1 MPVAKVSNP
10 TTPKKATLGAGKA
23 EEVVVRPKVESILKP
38 IEPLAPV
45 APVVTTTTTTTPV
58 APVAPAV
65 PATPAPF
72 VLPPT
77 QQPSNAPRQQ
87 YGQRPPMNNYSQ
99 RPSFS
104 SQPLNT
110 ADVEPIAGY
119 LDDSNDGHAVIRPQ
133 FHPTER
139 DAYMSSM
146 VVRRLGLRPGD
157 YVEGTARKP
166 KDNERYWALVTV
178 TKVNGKAPS
187 ETHKRI
193 KFHNLT
199 PIYPI
204 QKIVLEMGALPM
216 SNRVIDLVAP
226 IGRGQRGMIVAPPK
240 AGKTTIMKDMVTGIA
255 KNYPEIHLMTVLIGE
270 RPEEVTDIRRHLEKV
285 TENSVMKG
293 ECAASNFDEP
303 AEDQTRVAEIA
314 LERAKRLVEEGMDV
328 VILLDSVTRLARAY
342 NLAIPTSGRT
352 LSGGFDPAALYPPKR
367 FFGAARKMEDGGSLT
382 IIGTALVDTGSR
394 MDELIYEE
402 FKGTGNMELVLDR
415 RLSERRIFPAI
426 DVYKSGTRREDL
438 LFSSSEYQNIVMMRR
453 MLDMLN
459 DDERTSVLVERLNK
473 SKSNKEFLAMLK
485 EG

>member
-1 MPVAKVSNP
+1 MPVAKTSKKSEEKVGSKEMEVP
-10 TTPKKATLGAGKA
+10 KAAEVKTEPTVKPIDQKETTPKTEAAAEAKPKA
-23 EEVVVRPKVESILKP
+23 
-38 IEPLAPV
+38 
-45 APVVTTTTTTTPV
+45 
-58 APVAPAV
+58 AV
-65 PATPAPF
+65 ATPAPANSA
-72 VLPPT
+72 VNIPPVS
-77 QQPSNAPRQQ
+77 QMAPRQQ
-87 YGQRPPMNNYSQ
+87 FNRPVSNYNQRPNYGGQAYNPQSANN
-99 RPSFS
+99 
-104 SQPLNT
+104 
-110 ADVEPIAGY
+110 AEVEAIAGY
-119 LDDSNDGHAVIRPQ
+119 LDDSTDGHAVIRPH
-133 FHPTER
+133 FHPSER

-204 QKIVLEMGALPM
+204 QKIVLEMGVQPL

-459 DDERTSVLVERLNK
+459 DDERTAVLVERLNK

>member
-1 MPVAKVSNP
+1 MPVKTVKKIEDEPVSEI
-10 TTPKKATLGAGKA
+10 K
-23 EEVVVRPKVESILKP
+23 EVS
-38 IEPLAPV
+38 APV
-45 APVVTTTTTTTPV
+45 APPM
-58 APVAPAV
+58 APPK
-65 PATPAPF
+65 PF
-72 VLPPT
+72 LPP
-77 QQPSNAPRQQ
+77 
-87 YGQRPPMNNYSQ
+87 RPPM
-99 RPSFS
+99 PVF
-104 SQPLNT
+104 QPQQQP
-110 ADVEPIAGY
+110 AGVVEPISGY
-119 LDDSNDGHAVIRPQ
+119 LDDTPDGHGLLRAHFSPS
-133 FHPTER
+133 ER
-139 DAYMSSM
+139 DTYISSM

-166 KDNERYWALVTV
+166 KDNERYWGLMTV
-178 TKVNGKAPS
+178 TKVNGKSPNDLFRR
-187 ETHKRI
+187 T

-199 PIYPI
+199 PIYPNQRI
-204 QKIVLEMGALPM
+204 SLEMGNQPL

-240 AGKTTIMKDMVTGIA
+240 AGKTTIMKDMMTGIA
-255 KNYPEIHLMTVLIGE
+255 KNYPEIHLMAVLIGE
-270 RPEEVTDIRRHLEKV
+270 RPEEVTDIRRHLEAV
-285 TENSVMKG
+285 TKESSSLG
-293 ECAASNFDEP
+293 ECASSNFDEP

-314 LERAKRLVEEGMDV
+314 LERAKRLVEEGKDV
-328 VILLDSVTRLARAY
+328 VILLDSITRLARAY

-415 RLSERRIFPAI
+415 RLAERRIFPAI

-438 LFSSSEYQNIVMMRR
+438 LFSGSEYQNIVVMRR

-459 DDERTSVLVERLNK
+459 DDERTSVLVERLARA
-473 SKSNKEFLAMLK
+473 KSNKEFLATLK

>member
-1 MPVAKVSNP
+1 MPVKKVVTPQVPEEKPVEIPP
-10 TTPKKATLGAGKA
+10 TPQMMP
-23 EEVVVRPKVESILKP
+23 RPQGRAQFNNQRNGMNYGGGHGYSQAPNTQPIESI
-38 IEPLAPV
+38 V
-45 APVVTTTTTTTPV
+45 
-58 APVAPAV
+58 
-65 PATPAPF
+65 
-72 VLPPT
+72 
-77 QQPSNAPRQQ
+77 
-87 YGQRPPMNNYSQ
+87 
-99 RPSFS
+99 
-104 SQPLNT
+104 
-110 ADVEPIAGY
+110 GY
-119 LDDSNDGHAVIRPQ
+119 LDDSTDGHAVLRPK
-133 FHPTER
+133 FSPSER
-139 DAYMSSM
+139 DAYISSM

-178 TKVNGKAPS
+178 NKVNGKAPS

-204 QKIVLEMGALPM
+204 QKIQLEMGAQPL

-240 AGKTTIMKDMVTGIA
+240 AGKTTIMKDIVTGIA

-285 TENSVMKG
+285 TEGSVMKG

-367 FFGAARKMEDGGSLT
+367 FFGAARKMEGGGSLT

-438 LFSSSEYQNIVMMRR
+438 LFSGAEYQNIVVMRR

>member
-1 MPVAKVSNP
+1 MIAK
-10 TTPKKATLGAGKA
+10 KKI
-23 EEVVVRPKVESILKP
+23 EEKV
-38 IEPLAPV
+38 
-45 APVVTTTTTTTPV
+45 V
-58 APVAPAV
+58 APVATAPEATV
-65 PATPAPF
+65 APVITPQVTPAP
-72 VLPPT
+72 VV
-77 QQPSNAPRQQ
+77 APRPQFS
-87 YGQRPPMNNYSQ
+87 RPAFVP
-99 RPSFS
+99 RPNSFNAT
-104 SQPLNT
+104 PNPAEIET
-110 ADVEPIAGY
+110 VGGY
-119 LDDSNDGHAVIRPQ
+119 LDDSNDGHGVLRPH
-133 FHPTER
+133 FSPSEKDT
-139 DAYMSSM
+139 YVPSM

-157 YVEGTARKP
+157 HVEGTARKP
-166 KDNERYWALVTV
+166 KENERYYALVTV
-178 TKVNGKAPS
+178 TKINGKSPADA
-187 ETHKRI
+187 HKRV

-199 PIYPI
+199 PIYPN
-204 QKIVLEMGALPM
+204 QKITLEMGKDPL

-226 IGRGQRGMIVAPPK
+226 IGRGQRGMIVAQQK
-240 AGKTTIMKDMVTGIA
+240 AGKTTIMKDMMTGIA
-255 KNYPEIHLMTVLIGE
+255 KNYPDIHLIAVLIGE
-270 RPEEVTDIRRHLEKV
+270 RPEEVTDIRRHLEAV
-285 TENSVMKG
+285 TKGSARLG

-303 AEDQTRVAEIA
+303 AEDQTRVAEVA
-314 LERAKRLVEEGMDV
+314 LERAKRLVESGEDV
-328 VILLDSVTRLARAY
+328 VILLDSITRLARAY

-438 LFSSSEYQNIVMMRR
+438 LFSGADYQNIVVLRR

-459 DDERTSVLVERLNK
+459 DDERTGVLVEKLNK

>member
-1 MPVAKVSNP
+1 MPVKKVV
-10 TTPKKATLGAGKA
+10 KKENSEAVVDKS
-23 EEVVVRPKVESILKP
+23 EVTEKVVTEPKVTTVTT
-38 IEPLAPV
+38 APV
-45 APVVTTTTTTTPV
+45 
-58 APVAPAV
+58 
-65 PATPAPF
+65 ATPAP
-72 VLPPT
+72 VVAASEPVVATPVT
-77 QQPSNAPRQQ
+77 PRT
-87 YGQRPPMNNYSQ
+87 YVRPVQNRPMMNNRGAGNTYASNNHNMTTANT
-99 RPSFS
+99 
-104 SQPLNT
+104 QPIEN
-110 ADVEPIAGY
+110 VAGF
-119 LDDSNDGHAVIRPQ
+119 LDDSADGHGVLRPH
-133 FHPTER
+133 FSPSER
-139 DAYMSSM
+139 DVYISSM
-146 VVRRLGLRPGD
+146 VVRRIGLRPGD

-166 KDNERYWALVTV
+166 KDNEKYWGLVTV
-178 TKVNGKAPS
+178 TKVNGKSPA
-187 ETHKRI
+187 EFNKRV
-193 KFHNLT
+193 KFHNMT
-199 PIYPI
+199 PIYPN
-204 QKIVLEMGALPM
+204 QKITLEMGAAPL

-226 IGRGQRGMIVAPPK
+226 IGRGQRGMVVAPPK
-240 AGKTTIMKDMVTGIA
+240 AGKTTIMKDMMTGIA
-255 KNYPEIHLMTVLIGE
+255 KNYPEIHLMAVLIGE

-285 TENSVMKG
+285 TEKSVMIG

-314 LERAKRLVEEGMDV
+314 LERAKRLVEEGKDV
-328 VILLDSVTRLARAY
+328 VILLDSITRLARAY

-438 LFSSSEYQNIVMMRR
+438 LFSGADYQNIVVMRR

-459 DDERTSVLVERLNK
+459 DDERTSVMVDRMAR

>member
-1 MPVAKVSNP
+1 MPSAKV
-10 TTPKKATLGAGKA
+10 TKKDEVSKV
-23 EEVVVRPKVESILKP
+23 EVVKELKTESIVKS
-38 IEPLAPV
+38 IEPLEKTEIKPAEPIIAPTVSPVVPPV
-45 APVVTTTTTTTPV
+45 APT
-58 APVAPAV
+58 AV
-65 PATPAPF
+65 
-72 VLPPT
+72 VLPQSP
-77 QQPSNAPRQQ
+77 QPRTNYVAR
-87 YGQRPPMNNYSQ
+87 PMNNYNNS
-99 RPSFS
+99 RPSYS
-104 SQPLNT
+104 PQQPVNN
-110 ADVEPIAGY
+110 ADLEAISGY
-119 LDDSNDGHAVIRPQ
+119 LDDSTDGHAVIRPH
-133 FHPTER
+133 FSPSER

-157 YVEGTARKP
+157 YVEGMARKP

-187 ETHKRI
+187 ETHKRV

-204 QKIVLEMGALPM
+204 QKIVLEMGAQPL

-285 TENSVMKG
+285 TENSAMRG

-438 LFSSSEYQNIVMMRR
+438 LFSGADYQNIVMMRR

>member
-1 MPVAKVSNP
+1 MPVKKVAKVEP
-10 TTPKKATLGAGKA
+10 IV
-23 EEVVVRPKVESILKP
+23 EPKVEEKILKP
-38 IEPLAPV
+38 IEEKTVEPQEVITPAP
-45 APVVTTTTTTTPV
+45 TTTPV
-58 APVAPAV
+58 VQSPTPVVQVTQDVTASVAPKTYV
-65 PATPAPF
+65 R
-72 VLPPT
+72 PPMM
-77 QQPSNAPRQQ
+77 N
-87 YGQRPPMNNYSQ
+87 RPPMNN
-99 RPSFS
+99 RPNGNTYVSNTHS
-104 SQPLNT
+104 MSTPVNTQPIEN
-110 ADVEPIAGY
+110 VAGF
-119 LDDSNDGHAVIRPQ
+119 LDDSADGHGVLRPH
-133 FHPTER
+133 FSPSER
-139 DAYMSSM
+139 DVYISSM
-146 VVRRLGLRPGD
+146 VVRRIGLRPGD

-166 KDNERYWALVTV
+166 KENEKYWGLVTV
-178 TKVNGKAPS
+178 TKVNGKSPA
-187 ETHKRI
+187 EFNKRV
-193 KFHNLT
+193 KFHNMT
-199 PIYPI
+199 PIYPN
-204 QKIVLEMGALPM
+204 QKITLEMGAAPL

-226 IGRGQRGMIVAPPK
+226 IGRGQRGMVVAPPK
-240 AGKTTIMKDMVTGIA
+240 AGKTTIMKDMMTGIA
-255 KNYPEIHLMTVLIGE
+255 KNYPEIHLMAVLIGE

-285 TENSVMKG
+285 TEKSAMVG

-314 LERAKRLVEEGMDV
+314 LERAKRLVEEGKDV
-328 VILLDSVTRLARAY
+328 VILLDSITRLARAY

-438 LFSSSEYQNIVMMRR
+438 LFSGADYQNIVVMRR

-459 DDERTSVLVERLNK
+459 DDERTSVMVDRMAR

>member
-1 MPVAKVSNP
+1 MAVAKTPLRSVNSVGGTKVEKKVEEKPVAAVVPAP
-10 TTPKKATLGAGKA
+10 TAP
-23 EEVVVRPKVESILKP
+23 
-38 IEPLAPV
+38 APV
-45 APVVTTTTTTTPV
+45 PTPPV
-58 APVAPAV
+58 AVAPMAQPRPQFTPRPMNTYQRPGYT
-65 PATPAPF
+65 PATAN
-72 VLPPT
+72 
-77 QQPSNAPRQQ
+77 NAE
-87 YGQRPPMNNYSQ
+87 
-99 RPSFS
+99 
-104 SQPLNT
+104 
-110 ADVEPIAGY
+110 VENISGY
-119 LDDSNDGHAVIRPQ
+119 LDDSTDGHGVLRPH
-133 FHPTER
+133 FSPSER
-139 DAYMSSM
+139 DTYISSM

-166 KDNERYWALVTV
+166 KENERYYGLVSV
-178 TKVNGKAPS
+178 TKINGKAPA
-187 ETHKRI
+187 EAHKRI

-204 QKIVLEMGALPM
+204 QRISLEMGAQPL

-255 KNYPEIHLMTVLIGE
+255 KNYPEIHLMAVLIGE
-270 RPEEVTDIRRHLEKV
+270 RPEEVTDIRRHLESV
-285 TENSVMKG
+285 TKDSAMKG
-293 ECAASNFDEP
+293 ECASSNFDEP

-314 LERAKRLVEEGMDV
+314 LERAKRLVEEGKDV
-328 VILLDSVTRLARAY
+328 VILLDSITRLARAY

-415 RLSERRIFPAI
+415 RLAERRIFPAI
-426 DVYKSGTRREDL
+426 DVYKSGTRKEDL
-438 LFSSSEYQNIVMMRR
+438 LFTGAEYQNIVVMRR

-459 DDERTSVLVERLNK
+459 DDERTAVLTERLNK

>member
-1 MPVAKVSNP
+1 MIAKAKV
-10 TTPKKATLGAGKA
+10 
-23 EEVVVRPKVESILKP
+23 EEKVVASEVKTKP
-38 IEPLAPV
+38 AVTKPEAPV
-45 APVVTTTTTTTPV
+45 APVV
-58 APVAPAV
+58 APTV
-65 PATPAPF
+65 PAPTVPTPAPRPTFNRPQF
-72 VLPPT
+72 VSR
-77 QQPSNAPRQQ
+77 SNGYNATPN
-87 YGQRPPMNNYSQ
+87 PAEIEN
-99 RPSFS
+99 
-104 SQPLNT
+104 
-110 ADVEPIAGY
+110 VAGY
-119 LDDSNDGHAVIRPQ
+119 LDDSNDGHGVLRPH
-133 FHPTER
+133 FSPSEKDT
-139 DAYMSSM
+139 YVPSM

-157 YVEGTARKP
+157 WVEGTARKP
-166 KDNERYWALVTV
+166 RENEKYYALVTV
-178 TKVNGKAPS
+178 AKVNGKPAVDL
-187 ETHKRI
+187 HKRT

-199 PIYPI
+199 PIYPN
-204 QKIVLEMGALPM
+204 QKITLEMGKDPL

-255 KNYPEIHLMTVLIGE
+255 KNYPEIHLMAVLIGE
-270 RPEEVTDIRRHLEKV
+270 RPEEVTDIRRHLEAV
-285 TENSVMKG
+285 TKSSQIQG

-303 AEDQTRVAEIA
+303 AEDQTRVAEVA
-314 LERAKRLVEEGMDV
+314 LERAKRLVEEGKDV
-328 VILLDSVTRLARAY
+328 VILLDSITRLARAY

-438 LFSSSEYQNIVMMRR
+438 LFSGVDYQNIVVLRR

-459 DDERTSVLVERLNK
+459 DDERTGVLVERLNK
-473 SKSNKEFLAMLK
+473 TKSNKEFLATLK

>member
-1 MPVAKVSNP
+1 MPVKKVAKVVNNDQETVVSEQ
-10 TTPKKATLGAGKA
+10 A
-23 EEVVVRPKVESILKP
+23 EKVVKPVVEEKILKP
-38 IEPLAPV
+38 IEEKPEEKKVEPVVPPATTVIEVAKREMAPPVPNTYVMRPPMMPRPAVNNQFAGRSNPGTYV
-45 APVVTTTTTTTPV
+45 APVNTQPIENV
-58 APVAPAV
+58 AG
-65 PATPAPF
+65 F
-72 VLPPT
+72 
-77 QQPSNAPRQQ
+77 
-87 YGQRPPMNNYSQ
+87 
-99 RPSFS
+99 
-104 SQPLNT
+104 
-110 ADVEPIAGY
+110 
-119 LDDSNDGHAVIRPQ
+119 LDDSADGHGVLRPH
-133 FHPTER
+133 FSPSER
-139 DAYMSSM
+139 DVYISSM
-146 VVRRLGLRPGD
+146 VVRRIGLRPGD

-166 KDNERYWALVTV
+166 KENEKYWGLVTV
-178 TKVNGKAPS
+178 TRVNGKSPA
-187 ETHKRI
+187 EFNKRV
-193 KFHNLT
+193 KFHNMT
-199 PIYPI
+199 PIYPN
-204 QKIVLEMGALPM
+204 QKITLEMGAAPL

-226 IGRGQRGMIVAPPK
+226 IGRGQRGMVVAPPK
-240 AGKTTIMKDMVTGIA
+240 AGKTTIMKDMMTGVA
-255 KNYPEIHLMTVLIGE
+255 KNYPEIHLMAVLIGE

-285 TENSVMKG
+285 TENSAMVG

-314 LERAKRLVEEGMDV
+314 LERAKRLVEEGKDV
-328 VILLDSVTRLARAY
+328 VILLDSITRLARAY

-438 LFSSSEYQNIVMMRR
+438 LFSGTDYQNIVVMRR

-459 DDERTSVLVERLNK
+459 DDERTSVMVDRMARA
-473 SKSNKEFLAMLK
+473 KSNKEFLAMLK

>member
-1 MPVAKVSNP
+1 MPSAKVAKSTIKDV
-10 TTPKKATLGAGKA
+10 PKIELNSKPDVQPESQPELKA
-23 EEVVVRPKVESILKP
+23 EVKTELKVEAKP
-38 IEPLAPV
+38 IESPSES
-45 APVVTTTTTTTPV
+45 TTTTPSTSV
-58 APVAPAV
+58 AIPPVA
-65 PATPAPF
+65 
-72 VLPPT
+72 
-77 QQPSNAPRQQ
+77 QMAPRQQ
-87 YGQRPPMNNYSQ
+87 GQQYGRGGNYNNHRKPYNNSPQ
-99 RPSFS
+99 FNSAPVNNSGE
-104 SQPLNT
+104 
-110 ADVEPIAGY
+110 VEPIAGY
-119 LDDSNDGHAVIRPQ
+119 LDDSTDGHAVIRPQ
-133 FHPTER
+133 FSPSER

-178 TKVNGKAPS
+178 TKVNGKAPA

-204 QKIVLEMGALPM
+204 QKIVLEMGAQPL

-285 TENSVMKG
+285 TENSVMRG

-314 LERAKRLVEEGMDV
+314 LERAKRLVELGMDV

-438 LFSSSEYQNIVMMRR
+438 LFPGSEYQNIVMMRR

-459 DDERTSVLVERLNK
+459 DDERTSVLVERLGK
-473 SKSNKEFLAMLK
+473 SKSNKEFLAMLN

>member
-1 MPVAKVSNP
+1 MPAAKV
-10 TTPKKATLGAGKA
+10 TKKIVDKV
-23 EEVVVRPKVESILKP
+23 EEVKPEVMPEIKPESIVKQLEEKPEAKVEPKVE
-38 IEPLAPV
+38 
-45 APVVTTTTTTTPV
+45 PVVEAKVEPKV
-58 APVAPAV
+58 EPAPAIAV
-65 PATPAPF
+65 PQ
-72 VLPPT
+72 T
-77 QQPSNAPRQQ
+77 QQPTPRPYNNPRPQQ
-87 YGQRPPMNNYSQ
+87 YGRPYNPAPN
-99 RPSFS
+99 RPAY
-104 SQPLNT
+104 T
-110 ADVEPIAGY
+110 APVSNGADIEPISGY
-119 LDDSNDGHAVIRPQ
+119 LDDSSDGHAVIRPQ

-139 DAYMSSM
+139 DAYMASM
-146 VVRRLGLRPGD
+146 VMRRLGLRPGD
-157 YVEGTARKP
+157 YIEGTARRP

-178 TKVNGKAPS
+178 NKVNGKAP
-187 ETHKRI
+187 TDMHKRV

-204 QKIVLEMGALPM
+204 QKITLEMGAQPL

-285 TENSVMKG
+285 TENSAMKG

-367 FFGAARKMEDGGSLT
+367 FFGAARKMEGGGSLT

-438 LFSSSEYQNIVMMRR
+438 LFSGADYQNIVVMRR

-459 DDERTSVLVERLNK
+459 DDERTAVLVERLNK

>member
-1 MPVAKVSNP
+1 MPVTKV
-10 TTPKKATLGAGKA
+10 TKKT
-23 EEVVVRPKVESILKP
+23 EEVVKPKVEEKVEKVTPKTEVKTESIVKP
-38 IEPLAPV
+38 LDTPVSPAPE
-45 APVVTTTTTTTPV
+45 AKVVTTTTTTATPV
-58 APVAPAV
+58 V
-65 PATPAPF
+65 PATPAPI
-72 VLPPT
+72 VLPPSS
-77 QQPSNAPRQQ
+77 QPSNAPRQQ
-87 YGQRPPMNNYSQ
+87 YGQRPPMNNYP
-99 RPSFS
+99 RPSY
-104 SQPLNT
+104 SQPVNNAEL
-110 ADVEPIAGY
+110 EPISGY
-119 LDDSNDGHAVIRPQ
+119 LDDSTDGHAVIRPH
-133 FHPTER
+133 FSPSER

-204 QKIVLEMGALPM
+204 QKIVLEMGAQPL

-285 TENSVMKG
+285 TENSIMKG

-438 LFSSSEYQNIVMMRR
+438 LFSSSDYQNIVMMRR

-473 SKSNKEFLAMLK
+473 TKSNKEFLAMLK

>member
-1 MPVAKVSNP
+1 MPGAKV
-10 TTPKKATLGAGKA
+10 TKKA
-23 EEVVVRPKVESILKP
+23 EEVVEEVKTQPVIEPRVGPKVEP
-38 IEPLAPV
+38 
-45 APVVTTTTTTTPV
+45 APVVI
-58 APVAPAV
+58 
-65 PATPAPF
+65 
-72 VLPPT
+72 PPSP
-77 QQPSNAPRQQ
+77 QMQPRSNYQNVRPLQNRLMNNNYNQRQAFNPQPSN
-87 YGQRPPMNNYSQ
+87 G
-99 RPSFS
+99 
-104 SQPLNT
+104 
-110 ADVEPIAGY
+110 ADIEPISGY
-119 LDDSNDGHAVIRPQ
+119 LDDSNDGHAVVRPQ

-146 VVRRLGLRPGD
+146 VVRRLGLRSGD
-157 YVEGTARKP
+157 YIEGTARKP

-178 TKVNGKAPS
+178 NKVNGKSPT
-187 ETHKRI
+187 ELHKRI
-193 KFHNLT
+193 RFHNLT

-204 QKIVLEMGALPM
+204 QKIVLEMGKDPL

-314 LERAKRLVEEGMDV
+314 LERAKRLVELGMDV

-367 FFGAARKMEDGGSLT
+367 FFGAARKMEGGGSLT

-438 LFSSSEYQNIVMMRR
+438 LFSGVEYQNIVVMRR

>member
-1 MPVAKVSNP
+1 MPGTKVVKS
-10 TTPKKATLGAGKA
+10 A
-23 EEVVVRPKVESILKP
+23 EEKLETKVAPQVEPKTEPVVESKP
-38 IEPLAPV
+38 ES
-45 APVVTTTTTTTPV
+45 APVVIP
-58 APVAPAV
+58 
-65 PATPAPF
+65 
-72 VLPPT
+72 
-77 QQPSNAPRQQ
+77 PSNQMQSSPRSG
-87 YGQRPPMNNYSQ
+87 YGNRGMNRSGSNYHN
-99 RPSFS
+99 RPSFTPS
-104 SQPLNT
+104 VANGSGE
-110 ADVEPIAGY
+110 VESIAGY
-119 LDDSNDGHAVIRPQ
+119 LDDSTDGHAVIRPF
-133 FHPTER
+133 FHPSER

-146 VVRRLGLRPGD
+146 VVRRLGMRPGD

-178 TKVNGKAPS
+178 NKVNGKAPS
-187 ETHKRI
+187 ETHKRV

-204 QKIVLEMGALPM
+204 QKITLEMGAQPL

-285 TENSVMKG
+285 TEKSLMRG

-314 LERAKRLVEEGMDV
+314 LERAKRLVELGMDV

-415 RLSERRIFPAI
+415 RLSERRIYPAI

-438 LFSSSEYQNIVMMRR
+438 LFSGADYQNIVVMRR

>member
-1 MPVAKVSNP
+1 
-10 TTPKKATLGAGKA
+10 
-23 EEVVVRPKVESILKP
+23 
-38 IEPLAPV
+38 
-45 APVVTTTTTTTPV
+45 
-58 APVAPAV
+58 
-65 PATPAPF
+65 
-72 VLPPT
+72 
-77 QQPSNAPRQQ
+77 
-87 YGQRPPMNNYSQ
+87 
-99 RPSFS
+99 
-104 SQPLNT
+104 
-110 ADVEPIAGY
+110 
-119 LDDSNDGHAVIRPQ
+119 
-133 FHPTER
+133 
-139 DAYMSSM
+139 
-146 VVRRLGLRPGD
+146 
-157 YVEGTARKP
+157 
-166 KDNERYWALVTV
+166 
-178 TKVNGKAPS
+178 
-187 ETHKRI
+187 
-193 KFHNLT
+193 
-199 PIYPI
+199 
-204 QKIVLEMGALPM
+204 
-216 SNRVIDLVAP
+216 
-226 IGRGQRGMIVAPPK
+226 MIVAPPK

-367 FFGAARKMEDGGSLT
+367 FFGAARKMEGGGSLT

-438 LFSSSEYQNIVMMRR
+438 LFSSSDYQNIVMMRR

>member
-1 MPVAKVSNP
+1 MPV
-10 TTPKKATLGAGKA
+10 KKAVKTEVKIEQKVDEKILKPVEETVVEKK
-23 EEVVVRPKVESILKP
+23 EEVVEAPTVVAP
-38 IEPLAPV
+38 APV
-45 APVVTTTTTTTPV
+45 AEPVKAEPI
-58 APVAPAV
+58 APK
-65 PATPAPF
+65 PF
-72 VLPPT
+72 VRPPMM
-77 QQPSNAPRQQ
+77 S
-87 YGQRPPMNNYSQ
+87 RPPMNS
-99 RPSFS
+99 RPVGNTYVSNS
-104 SQPLNT
+104 HNMNAAVNTQPIEN
-110 ADVEPIAGY
+110 VAGF
-119 LDDSNDGHAVIRPQ
+119 LDDSADGHGVLRPH
-133 FHPTER
+133 FSPSER
-139 DAYMSSM
+139 DVYISPM
-146 VVRRLGLRPGD
+146 VVRRIGLRPGD

-166 KDNERYWALVTV
+166 KDNEKYWGLVTV
-178 TKVNGKAPS
+178 TKVNGKSPA
-187 ETHKRI
+187 EFNKRV
-193 KFHNLT
+193 KFHNMT
-199 PIYPI
+199 PIYPN
-204 QKIVLEMGALPM
+204 QKITLEMGAAPL

-226 IGRGQRGMIVAPPK
+226 IGRGQRGMVVAPPK
-240 AGKTTIMKDMVTGIA
+240 AGKTTIMKDMMTGIA
-255 KNYPEIHLMTVLIGE
+255 KNYPEIHLMAVLIGE

-285 TENSVMKG
+285 TEKSAMVG

-314 LERAKRLVEEGMDV
+314 LERAKRLVEEGKDV
-328 VILLDSVTRLARAY
+328 VILLDSITRLARAY

-438 LFSSSEYQNIVMMRR
+438 LFSGSDYQNIVVMRR

-459 DDERTSVLVERLNK
+459 DDERTSVMVDRMAR

>member
-1 MPVAKVSNP
+1 MPVKAKTVD
-10 TTPKKATLGAGKA
+10 KA
-23 EEVVVRPKVESILKP
+23 EEKIESQNPSNPVPQKEEKEVVVPVEEKRPVVAPRPTFTPRPQTYVAPNQQP
-38 IEPLAPV
+38 IE
-45 APVVTTTTTTTPV
+45 
-58 APVAPAV
+58 
-65 PATPAPF
+65 
-72 VLPPT
+72 
-77 QQPSNAPRQQ
+77 N
-87 YGQRPPMNNYSQ
+87 
-99 RPSFS
+99 
-104 SQPLNT
+104 
-110 ADVEPIAGY
+110 IAGY
-119 LDDSNDGHAVIRPQ
+119 LDTSADGHGVIRPY
-133 FHPTER
+133 FSPSER
-139 DAYMSSM
+139 DTYVASM
-146 VVRRLGLRPGD
+146 VIRRLGLRPGD
-157 YVEGTARKP
+157 YVEGTARRP
-166 KDNERYWALVTV
+166 KENERYYALVTV
-178 TKVNGKAPS
+178 TKINGKSPADA
-187 ETHKRI
+187 HKRV

-204 QKIVLEMGALPM
+204 QKITLEMGAQPL

-226 IGRGQRGMIVAPPK
+226 VGRGQRGMIVAPPK

-255 KNYPEIHLMTVLIGE
+255 KNYPEIHLMAVLIGE
-270 RPEEVTDIRRHLEKV
+270 RPEEVTDIRRHLEAV
-285 TENSVMKG
+285 TKNSQIVG

-314 LERAKRLVEEGMDV
+314 LERAKRLVEEGKDV
-328 VILLDSVTRLARAY
+328 VILLDSITRLARAY

-438 LFSSSEYQNIVMMRR
+438 LFSGADYQNVVLMRR

-459 DDERTSVLVERLNK
+459 DDERTSVLVEKLNK

>member
-1 MPVAKVSNP
+1 MPTVKSVKEPVEKVAETKAGPTATPAVAKPVEQVEKP
-10 TTPKKATLGAGKA
+10 AVAATP
-23 EEVVVRPKVESILKP
+23 VM
-38 IEPLAPV
+38 V
-45 APVVTTTTTTTPV
+45 APVQQNTTQPRQF
-58 APVAPAV
+58 V
-65 PATPAPF
+65 PRPNTYQRP
-72 VLPPT
+72 
-77 QQPSNAPRQQ
+77 QQSHERSYNAP
-87 YGQRPPMNNYSQ
+87 
-99 RPSFS
+99 
-104 SQPLNT
+104 QPVNS
-110 ADVEPIAGY
+110 ADVEPIYGY
-119 LDDSNDGHAVIRPQ
+119 LDDSTDGHAVLRQHFSPS
-133 FHPTER
+133 ER
-139 DAYMSSM
+139 DTYISSM

-157 YVEGTARKP
+157 LVEGTARRP
-166 KDNERYWALVTV
+166 KDNERYFGLVSV

-204 QKIVLEMGALPM
+204 QRISLEMGQLPL

-285 TENSVMKG
+285 TENSQTKG

-314 LERAKRLVEEGMDV
+314 LERAKRLVEEGKDV
-328 VILLDSVTRLARAY
+328 VILLDSITRLARAY

-438 LFSSSEYQNIVMMRR
+438 LFSGSEYQNVVVMRR

-459 DDERTSVLVERLNK
+459 DDERTAVMVERLGK
-473 SKSNKEFLAMLK
+473 AKSNKEFLAALK

>member
-1 MPVAKVSNP
+1 MLVAKIAKSE
-10 TTPKKATLGAGKA
+10 KL
-23 EEVVVRPKVESILKP
+23 EVKSEKLTAKVEEKKP
-38 IEPLAPV
+38 IVSVVPAVSMPAPAPV
-45 APVVTTTTTTTPV
+45 TAPAAPVVAPSPQV
-58 APVAPAV
+58 SAPAPVV
-65 PATPAPF
+65 I
-72 VLPPT
+72 PPT
-77 QQPSNAPRQQ
+77 PQMAPRPQFN
-87 YGQRPPMNNYSQ
+87 RPVTNYQPRPAFNPQPVVNNS
-99 RPSFS
+99 
-104 SQPLNT
+104 
-110 ADVEPIAGY
+110 ADIEPISGY
-119 LDDSNDGHAVIRPQ
+119 LDDSSDGHAVVRPQ

-146 VVRRLGLRPGD
+146 IMRRLGLRPGD

-178 TKVNGKAPS
+178 TKVNGKPP
-187 ETHKRI
+187 TDLHKRT

-204 QKIVLEMGALPM
+204 QKIVLEMGSQPL

-285 TENSVMKG
+285 TENSAMKG

-342 NLAIPTSGRT
+342 NLAIPTSGTNT
-352 LSGGFDPAALYPPKR
+352 LGW
-367 FFGAARKMEDGGSLT
+367 
-382 IIGTALVDTGSR
+382 I
-394 MDELIYEE
+394 
-402 FKGTGNMELVLDR
+402 
-415 RLSERRIFPAI
+415 
-426 DVYKSGTRREDL
+426 
-438 LFSSSEYQNIVMMRR
+438 
-453 MLDMLN
+453 
-459 DDERTSVLVERLNK
+459 
-473 SKSNKEFLAMLK
+473 
-485 EG
+485 

>member
-1 MPVAKVSNP
+1 MPVKKVAKVEINDQLEVTSD
-10 TTPKKATLGAGKA
+10 KA
-23 EEVVVRPKVESILKP
+23 EKVVTPVVEEKKVEPVVPPTAVVEVAKR
-38 IEPLAPV
+38 EMAPPVPNTYVMRPPMMPRPAVNNQFAGRSNQGTYV
-45 APVVTTTTTTTPV
+45 APVNTQPIENV
-58 APVAPAV
+58 AG
-65 PATPAPF
+65 F
-72 VLPPT
+72 
-77 QQPSNAPRQQ
+77 
-87 YGQRPPMNNYSQ
+87 
-99 RPSFS
+99 
-104 SQPLNT
+104 
-110 ADVEPIAGY
+110 
-119 LDDSNDGHAVIRPQ
+119 LDDSADGHGVLRPH
-133 FHPTER
+133 FSPSER
-139 DAYMSSM
+139 DVYISSM
-146 VVRRLGLRPGD
+146 VVRRIGLRPGD

-166 KDNERYWALVTV
+166 KENEKYWGLVTV
-178 TKVNGKAPS
+178 TKVNGKSPA
-187 ETHKRI
+187 EFNKRV
-193 KFHNLT
+193 KFHNMT
-199 PIYPI
+199 PIYPN
-204 QKIVLEMGALPM
+204 QKITLEMGAQPL

-226 IGRGQRGMIVAPPK
+226 IGRGQRGMVVAPPK
-240 AGKTTIMKDMVTGIA
+240 AGKTTIMKDMMTGIA
-255 KNYPEIHLMTVLIGE
+255 KNYPEIHLMAVLIGE

-285 TENSVMKG
+285 TEKSAMVG

-314 LERAKRLVEEGMDV
+314 LERAKRLVEEGKDV
-328 VILLDSVTRLARAY
+328 VILLDSITRLARAY

-438 LFSSSEYQNIVMMRR
+438 LFSGTDYQNIVVMRR

-459 DDERTSVLVERLNK
+459 DDERTSVMVDRMGR